1 VGELLLWDAEHG
13 ECVNSLS
20 GHGSVISR
28 IAWSQ
33 DSKRLFSGGMTGV
46 IRWWDAESGANL
58 HTQQAHQGW
67 IRSLSVSP
75 DGSTLVSSGEDGIIH
90 LWDIERAELIRTL
103 RIDRPYERMEI
114 SGLRG
119 VSEAQRAALIA
130 LGAVER

>member
-1 VGELLLWDAEHG
+1 LWDAEHG
-13 ECVNSLS
+13 QRVKSLS

-58 HTQQAHQGW
+58 HMQQGHQGW

-75 DGSTLVSSGEDGIIH
+75 DGSMLLSSGEDGDIH
-90 LWDIERAELIRTL
+90 LWDIESAALKRTL
-103 RIDRPYERMEI
+103 RMDRPYERMHI
-114 SGLRG
+114 RGLKG
-119 VSEAQRAALIA
+119 VSEAQRAALMA